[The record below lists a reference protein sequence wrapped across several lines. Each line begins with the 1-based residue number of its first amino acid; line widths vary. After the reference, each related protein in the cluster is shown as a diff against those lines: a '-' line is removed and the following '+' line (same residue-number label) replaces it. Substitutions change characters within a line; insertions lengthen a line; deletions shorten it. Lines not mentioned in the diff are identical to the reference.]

1 MFKLLRQVALYLM
14 LCAASLFAQSERGTI
29 TGTVRD
35 ASGAVIPGAKV
46 LLTNTQTGVAFNAP
60 SNADGEYTVP
70 QLQVG
75 TYTVRVE
82 KAGFRPASITGL
94 ILNASA
100 TVRADATLEVGTS
113 VQAVEVSAS
122 ALALSTENAKSSVT
136 IDNKLV
142 DELPLVVSGAMR
154 SPFNLAALTPE
165 AKNVGGDTGFI
176 LGGGQAAG
184 YGTNLDG
191 ISVNTTRA
199 LQQSWVA
206 VNAPSIEAITEFTV
220 DTNGFKA
227 EFGQATG
234 GIMSFASK
242 SGTNNIHGSAYE
254 FLRNN
259 KLDANNFFNN
269 ARGIARPIYK
279 QHDFGGSAGGPIV
292 IPKLYNGKNKTFFFA
307 SYEAFR
313 NREGATG
320 AQRTVPTPE
329 MYGGDFR
336 NWVNAAGQQI
346 PIYNPTSQ
354 TTDAAGNVTRQV
366 FPNNQVPASLF
377 DPEIVKALGV
387 FRSGTVPVPN
397 NGAAPGTVGYV
408 QNNYLVTGGSVVRPN
423 TKFSLK
429 GDHVISD
436 KHRISGYWGYNRSF
450 ENPGANGPADLPGL
464 FVNYN
469 DTRRHSDVF
478 RGSWDWN
485 ISPTIFNH
493 FYGGGNNWK
502 ENHDPP
508 QATVLSGIKWKDK
521 FCAINVADC
530 DQNLVNMNFSNDYS
544 QWGGRA
550 NNGSENFIKQF
561 ANDVTIIKGKHT
573 IKFGGQALYQFYNGF
588 GRQCVSG
595 CMTFDFKNTGR
606 PGDTNFTTA
615 GGSPIASMLLGYASN
630 GVAETVRYIGQ
641 QWPSYAG
648 FVQTDWR
655 LRPNLML
662 NLGVRWETMLPPT
675 GENDSWSDFDPTRP
689 NPAADNIKG
698 ALIYAGSGA
707 GREGTRSLAGSTF
720 TNFGPRFGMAY
731 TYKEKTVI
739 RASAGLSYGNITTV
753 TGSTH
758 QRGFT
763 LTLPFPDNSQ
773 GILPSYRVRDGLPA
787 WSAPPFINPSFAN
800 RDSMPWWQG
809 SEATRPPAF
818 VTWNLSI
825 QRQLSSTMVME
836 TSYNAS
842 LGSGLQAGLL
852 NYNQLDPK
860 VLTQY
865 GATLLNSRFDSP
877 AAVAAGIRAPYS
889 AFGLP
894 QGLRGTGGWGAQA
907 TVRQALRPYPQ
918 YNSID
923 TASGGGDHSGHS
935 TYHAGMIRFEKRY
948 SGGLQFQTS
957 YVFSK
962 ILTDA
967 DSYWVGGA
975 AMDHFNRGLEK
986 SIGQFDV
993 THNFKL
999 GTVYDLPFG
1008 KGKRFLATNSAANWI
1023 AGGWR
1028 VSGIAYY
1035 GSGLPRGLGTSNA
1048 MPLFSGGLR
1057 PIISTYDGWR
1067 APAKG
1072 DSFDPFVDRFVQP
1085 ASFFPA
1091 QPGNTFGNQT
1101 RYNPKLREFANL
1113 NENISISKT
1122 FPIKEQVRLD
1132 FRAEAFNAFNRVR
1145 FGTGSL
1151 QLQSNQLGQ
1160 LTGAGDLLNSP
1171 RSMQVALKLYF

>member
-436 KHRISGYWGYNRSF
+436 KHRISGYWGYNRSLRIL
-450 ENPGANGPADLPGL
+450 A
-464 FVNYN
+464 
-469 DTRRHSDVF
+469 R
-478 RGSWDWN
+478 
-485 ISPTIFNH
+485 
-493 FYGGGNNWK
+493 
-502 ENHDPP
+502 
-508 QATVLSGIKWKDK
+508 TV
-521 FCAINVADC
+521 
-530 DQNLVNMNFSNDYS
+530 
-544 QWGGRA
+544 
-550 NNGSENFIKQF
+550 
-561 ANDVTIIKGKHT
+561 
-573 IKFGGQALYQFYNGF
+573 
-588 GRQCVSG
+588 
-595 CMTFDFKNTGR
+595 
-606 PGDTNFTTA
+606 
-615 GGSPIASMLLGYASN
+615 
-630 GVAETVRYIGQ
+630 
-641 QWPSYAG
+641 
-648 FVQTDWR
+648 
-655 LRPNLML
+655 
-662 NLGVRWETMLPPT
+662 PPT
-675 GENDSWSDFDPTRP
+675 S
-689 NPAADNIKG
+689 PA
-698 ALIYAGSGA
+698 S
-707 GREGTRSLAGSTF
+707 
-720 TNFGPRFGMAY
+720 
-731 TYKEKTVI
+731 
-739 RASAGLSYGNITTV
+739 
-753 TGSTH
+753 
-758 QRGFT
+758 
-763 LTLPFPDNSQ
+763 
-773 GILPSYRVRDGLPA
+773 
-787 WSAPPFINPSFAN
+787 
-800 RDSMPWWQG
+800 
-809 SEATRPPAF
+809 
-818 VTWNLSI
+818 
-825 QRQLSSTMVME
+825 SSTTTIPGVIP
-836 TSYNAS
+836 TFS
-842 LGSGLQAGLL
+842 
-852 NYNQLDPK
+852 
-860 VLTQY
+860 
-865 GATLLNSRFDSP
+865 
-877 AAVAAGIRAPYS
+877 AAV
-889 AFGLP
+889 
-894 QGLRGTGGWGAQA
+894 GTGTSRPQSLITSTAAA
-907 TVRQALRPYPQ
+907 T
-918 YNSID
+918 
-923 TASGGGDHSGHS
+923 T
-935 TYHAGMIRFEKRY
+935 
-948 SGGLQFQTS
+948 
-957 YVFSK
+957 
-962 ILTDA
+962 
-967 DSYWVGGA
+967 
-975 AMDHFNRGLEK
+975 
-986 SIGQFDV
+986 
-993 THNFKL
+993 
-999 GTVYDLPFG
+999 
-1008 KGKRFLATNSAANWI
+1008 GKRITI
-1023 AGGWR
+1023 R
-1028 VSGIAYY
+1028 
-1035 GSGLPRGLGTSNA
+1035 PR
-1048 MPLFSGGLR
+1048 PLF
-1057 PIISTYDGWR
+1057 
-1067 APAKG
+1067 
-1072 DSFDPFVDRFVQP
+1072 
-1085 ASFFPA
+1085 
-1091 QPGNTFGNQT
+1091 
-1101 RYNPKLREFANL
+1101 
-1113 NENISISKT
+1113 
-1122 FPIKEQVRLD
+1122 
-1132 FRAEAFNAFNRVR
+1132 
-1145 FGTGSL
+1145 
-1151 QLQSNQLGQ
+1151 
-1160 LTGAGDLLNSP
+1160 
-1171 RSMQVALKLYF
+1171 